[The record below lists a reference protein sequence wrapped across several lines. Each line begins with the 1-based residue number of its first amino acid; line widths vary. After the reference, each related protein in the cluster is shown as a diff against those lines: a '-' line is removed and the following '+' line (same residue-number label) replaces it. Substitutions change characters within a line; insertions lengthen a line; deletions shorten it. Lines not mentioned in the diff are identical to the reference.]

1 MNFFLLLSEFNSQQK
16 TNCLLCRDKIY
27 SMRKTLKKIGGKL
40 LTYFLRGLLLVAP
53 AAITIYI
60 FVGIVRF
67 ADSIIPGTYPG
78 LGLIIILSFILV
90 VGIFSYSIFFK
101 HVLDWLDGM
110 MMKAPLTK
118 MIYSSIKDLFGA
130 FMGEKKMF
138 NQPVMVLLFKD
149 AGIYKIGFVTQKDMG
164 EIGVRDM
171 VAVYFPHSYNFS
183 GNLYLV
189 PKENIKPL
197 EGWASADALKF
208 VVSGGVAGFSEPL
221 DSIKK

>member
-1 MNFFLLLSEFNSQQK
+1 MKNP
-16 TNCLLCRDKIY
+16 
-27 SMRKTLKKIGGKL
+27 LKKIGGKM

-60 FVGIVRF
+60 FVAIVRF
-67 ADSIIPGTYPG
+67 ADSLLPVTYPG
-78 LGLIIILSFILV
+78 LGLVIILTFIFFIGV
-90 VGIFSYSIFFK
+90 FSYSLVFK
-101 HVLDWLDGM
+101 HVLDWFDGLM
-110 MMKAPLTK
+110 RKAPLTK

-138 NQPVMVLLFKD
+138 NQPVIVLLFKES
-149 AGIYKIGFVTQKDMG
+149 GIYKIGFLTQNDLSELGIK
-164 EIGVRDM
+164 DM

-208 VVSGGVAGFSEPL
+208 VVSGGVTGFSEPI

>member
-130 FMGEKKMF
+130 FMGEKKC
-138 NQPVMVLLFKD
+138 
-149 AGIYKIGFVTQKDMG
+149 
-164 EIGVRDM
+164 
-171 VAVYFPHSYNFS
+171 
-183 GNLYLV
+183 
-189 PKENIKPL
+189 
-197 EGWASADALKF
+197 
-208 VVSGGVAGFSEPL
+208 
-221 DSIKK
+221 SISR

>member
-1 MNFFLLLSEFNSQQK
+1 MKNP
-16 TNCLLCRDKIY
+16 
-27 SMRKTLKKIGGKL
+27 LKKIGGKL

-67 ADSIIPGTYPG
+67 ADSLIPGAYPG
-78 LGLIIILSFILV
+78 LGLAIILSFILTI
-90 VGIFSYSIFFK
+90 GIFSYSIFFK
-101 HVLDWLDGM
+101 HVLDWLDEWM
-110 MMKAPLTK
+110 MRAPLTK

-138 NQPVMVLLFKD
+138 NQPVMVLFFKETE
-149 AGIYKIGFVTQKDMG
+149 IYKIGFVTQTDLTEFGLKN
-164 EIGVRDM
+164 M
-171 VAVYFPHSYNFS
+171 VAVYFPMSYNFS

-189 PKENIKPL
+189 PKENIKPI
-197 EGWASADALKF
+197 EGVGSADALKF
-208 VVSGGVAGFSEPL
+208 VVSGGVTGFSETD